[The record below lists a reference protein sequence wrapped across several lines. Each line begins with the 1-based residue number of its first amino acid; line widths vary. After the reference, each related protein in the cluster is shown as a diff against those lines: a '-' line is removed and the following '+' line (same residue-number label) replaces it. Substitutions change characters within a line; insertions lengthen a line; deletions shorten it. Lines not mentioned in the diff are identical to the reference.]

1 MHLVLREVWPVL
13 RGQQQALRALQV
25 LQQALLALLVW
36 AVFAH

>member
-13 RGQQQALRALQV
+13 RERQLALQVLQV
-25 LQQALLALLVW
+25 LQQALLVL

>member
-13 RGQQQALRALQV
+13 RGQQQALQVLQGLQV
-25 LQQALLALLVW
+25 LQQALLVL